1 MSNLINWSELSL
13 LLTGKKENLRS
24 NNVPKKYQNKVD
36 RLISFIE
43 AWQNDENLISEQ
55 KLINQ
60 NNELKEKINEI
71 EGKISEI
78 YKFLN

>member
-71 EGKISEI
+71 DGKIAEI

>member
-71 EGKISEI
+71 EGKIAEI

>member
-71 EGKISEI
+71 EGKIAEI
-78 YKFLN
+78 YRFLN

>member
-36 RLISFIE
+36 RLIAFIE

-60 NNELKEKINEI
+60 NNELKDKINEI
-71 EGKISEI
+71 EGKLTEI